1 MVHDK
6 INVWMN
12 TARGFY
18 IMITGVL
25 LLLVSGV
32 TTWTTTAATIDT
44 LEFQVDTLNNAVE
57 EIESAM
63 AKDDI
68 REATDA
74 LNMQNMKTTI
84 DSIDGKLDRLMN
96 KLLD

>member
-1 MVHDK
+1 
-6 INVWMN
+6 
-12 TARGFY
+12 
-18 IMITGVL
+18 MITGVL

-84 DSIDGKLDRLMN
+84 DSIDGKLDRLMD